1 MAVFAGQGDPKR
13 TMTTLWRAPL
23 SGAAT
28 GPGPKRGLSVDAILT
43 AAIEIA
49 DTAGIKQLSMRAVGE
64 RLGTSAM
71 ALYTY
76 VPSKRELIDLMYDH
90 AHAGVARTYQ
100 VVGGWRAAAVQWAD
114 DLWSLYLD
122 HPWLLQIS
130 FARPVLGPNEQAVL
144 ESLLTILHPV
154 ELPPATTS
162 GLVTSL
168 FDLVRGAARTT
179 AEARTAAAVTGL
191 SDVDWWAARTAVMA
205 EVAPDFA
212 ERFPMTVAL
221 GAADVRPE
229 PAADQPYL
237 EAAAERN
244 LATGLSLLL
253 DGVEAGLA
261 VS

>member
-1 MAVFAGQGDPKR
+1 
-13 TMTTLWRAPL
+13 
-23 SGAAT
+23 
-28 GPGPKRGLSVDAILT
+28 
-43 AAIEIA
+43 
-49 DTAGIKQLSMRAVGE
+49 
-64 RLGTSAM
+64 M

-90 AHAGVARTYQ
+90 AHAGLARTYR
-100 VVGGWRAAAVQWAD
+100 VGAGWRAAVVQWAD

-122 HPWLLQIS
+122 HPWLLQVS

-154 ELPPATTS
+154 ELAPATTS

-179 AEARTAAAVTGL
+179 AEARTAAVVTGL
-191 SDVDWWAARTAVMA
+191 SDADWWAARTAVMA

-212 ERFPMTVAL
+212 ARFPMTVAL
-221 GAADVRPE
+221 GAADDRSE
-229 PAADQPYL
+229 PVADQPYL